1 MGFLTEIWNW
11 LQNFLSR
18 LDFTNSLKPPAGIP
32 VTFLI
37 VGLAIGGF
45 LLWVLLKNALLAV
58 LVLAGLYALWF
69 LLAPLNSIILFSQS
83 GLTLTALDAALIAIL
98 VIGGY
103 LFARRKGRK

>member
-1 MGFLTEIWNW
+1 MDFLTQIWNW
-11 LQNFLSR
+11 LSNFLSS
-18 LDFTNSLKPPAGIP
+18 LNFTNSLKPPAGIP

-83 GLTLTALDAALIAIL
+83 GLTLTALDAVLVATIA
-98 VIGGY
+98 VGAY
-103 LFARRKGRK
+103 LLARSRGRK

>member
-1 MGFLTEIWNW
+1 MDFLSEIWSW
-11 LQNFLSR
+11 LSNFLSS

-37 VGLAIGGF
+37 VGAAVGLF
-45 LLWVLLKNALLAV
+45 LLWVMLKNALVACLV
-58 LVLAGLYALWF
+58 LVGLGALWF
-69 LLAPLNSIILFSQS
+69 FLAPLNSIILFSQS